1 MSNRVTVDGKT
12 HLWPHNL
19 KNVLKLLKKI
29 GNNAE
34 LFRTGMSFKE
44 ADLAQNQHSYEKVF
58 SGERRP
64 KALKNCGNRGFA
76 VLYGQEFQKS
86 IQQIIHSALKQQAR
100 GASLRHKPISPSL
113 SFCPAGGDPSD
124 TVRMMFCVVAQA
136 HIPWLMPLVSSCSP
150 M

>member
-64 KALKNCGNRGFA
+64 KALKNWGNRGTNTVETEALLFCM
-76 VLYGQEFQKS
+76 GKS
-86 IQQIIHSALKQQAR
+86 FRNLFSK
-100 GASLRHKPISPSL
+100 L
-113 SFCPAGGDPSD
+113 STQP
-124 TVRMMFCVVAQA
+124 
-136 HIPWLMPLVSSCSP
+136 
-150 M
+150 